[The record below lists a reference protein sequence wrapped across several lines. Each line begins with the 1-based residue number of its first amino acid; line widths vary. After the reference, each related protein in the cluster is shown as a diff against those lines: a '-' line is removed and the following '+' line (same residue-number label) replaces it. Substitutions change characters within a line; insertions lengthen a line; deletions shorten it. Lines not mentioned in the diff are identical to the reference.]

1 MFTHLHTYAYAN
13 VNISANIYTRICLIA
28 CRSTNHLLGCSEQRS
43 APTPPDLCT
52 LPPTRNACAKIGA
65 LGFNKKA
72 PAGAR
77 TPERRRK
84 AANSR
89 VLQYVATFL
98 IPTAI
103 RLEYSPINLNRRIVR
118 SLVYNPS
125 RNPTAVR
132 PTEGMPCSARGL
144 GGWQAGLVFSWLLA
158 SSWCSCP
165 HSPVRTWG
173 DGRQTNVIAETCPGR
188 AGRGHALRLRGGKA
202 GRRTQPAKVP
212 SHLWTKRYQADW
224 DKLKMRNNR
233 VHHPETG
240 ISGGE
245 NVKIPGSY
253 WAFGQQMPERAPNMT
268 VGYDIPYEDAHLKS
282 DALLFHPGAMMY

>member
-1 MFTHLHTYAYAN
+1 MK
-13 VNISANIYTRICLIA
+13 SPKM
-28 CRSTNHLLGCSEQRS
+28 CRE
-43 APTPPDLCT
+43 
-52 LPPTRNACAKIGA
+52 
-65 LGFNKKA
+65 
-72 PAGAR
+72 
-77 TPERRRK
+77 
-84 AANSR
+84 
-89 VLQYVATFL
+89 VAH
-98 IPTAI
+98 IQSVPQ
-103 RLEYSPINLNRRIVR
+103 SHGG
-118 SLVYNPS
+118 
-125 RNPTAVR
+125 
-132 PTEGMPCSARGL
+132 EGMPCSARGL

-165 HSPVRTWG
+165 HSPARTWG
-173 DGRQTNVIAETCPGR
+173 DGGQTNIITGTCPGR

-233 VHHPETG
+233 VHDPETG

-282 DALLFHPGAMMY
+282 DALLFHPGAMMYWFWCFHHHARGFKISIYT